1 MSARRNLSRHL
12 GIDRISRR
20 QRDGVNLLADWC
32 EREVRVMVVT
42 QQIDLSE
49 AVGRMAASV
58 LFGLSEIEL
67 EYRQAA
73 GIAVA
78 KKRGVYRGRQR
89 GTTKAPS
96 HRAQELRRRG
106 LTVQEIATAL
116 GISRRTV
123 FWYLATPPA

>member
-1 MSARRNLSRHL
+1 LSARRNLSRHL

-32 EREVRVMVVT
+32 EREVRVVVVT

-58 LFGLSEIEL
+58 LFGLSEIES

-106 LTVQEIATAL
+106 LTMQEIVTAL

>member
-1 MSARRNLSRHL
+1 
-12 GIDRISRR
+12 
-20 QRDGVNLLADWC
+20 
-32 EREVRVMVVT
+32 MVVT

-58 LFGLSEIEL
+58 LFGLSEIES
-67 EYRQAA
+67 EYRQERQAA

-106 LTVQEIATAL
+106 LTMQEIVTAL

>member
-1 MSARRNLSRHL
+1 
-12 GIDRISRR
+12 
-20 QRDGVNLLADWC
+20 VNLLADWC
-32 EREVRVMVVT
+32 EREVRVVVVT

>member
-1 MSARRNLSRHL
+1 LSARRNLSRHL

-32 EREVRVMVVT
+32 EREVRVVVVT

>member
-32 EREVRVMVVT
+32 EREVRVVVVT